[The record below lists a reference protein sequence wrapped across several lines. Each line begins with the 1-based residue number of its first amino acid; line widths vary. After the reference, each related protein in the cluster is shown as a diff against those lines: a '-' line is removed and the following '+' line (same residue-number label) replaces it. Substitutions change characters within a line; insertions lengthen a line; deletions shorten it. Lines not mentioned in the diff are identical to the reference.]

1 MAHSA
6 AFEAGV
12 AQRTPGLKE
21 IVREIVDLPGWSKG
35 NVMNFIIAG
44 PGDNTRR
51 AWAKDGNL
59 GSSPPPPLLRVGFK
73 TNNFRVKTHGY

>member
-59 GSSPPPPLLRVGFK
+59 GSSPPPPPAEGGIQNEQFP
-73 TNNFRVKTHGY
+73 G